1 MITSYDL
8 DKAIEIAPD
17 IFWVSQRDPHSLLQ
31 INVYLRR
38 FRANGRVINFLVDPG
53 PSDFFP
59 TISRKVGSVISDITQ
74 VQMYSINHQ
83 DPDVGLNATFLSK
96 INPRALCL
104 CTEDTWRLVRFFE
117 IPPKTYK
124 NIHSFNQH
132 RVTLATSKEHVLEFV
147 PTPYAHFVG
156 CFAIY
161 DRQARVLFTGDL
173 LGGLNPPGNLELF
186 ASEAHWDGIKTFHQ
200 IYMPSKKSVQYAL
213 DAIRA
218 LDPPP
223 LMIVPQHGAILTGEI
238 METFINRLYHV
249 DMGMD
254 LFGKQ
259 NEEELIR
266 GYGEVISALYTR
278 FLASVG
284 PEEVELLFDFAD
296 RKQELMTLVD
306 MDIQGLK
313 KIYAQPEQAL
323 GLFLRRI
330 AAYHDR
336 GIVNEIKSLA
346 IKETLQRRLA
356 LPMDH
361 LYQDAFADMQ
371 QPTPS
376 SVIAEEE
383 STLSG
388 DALLMG

>member
-1 MITSYDL
+1 MSHYDL
-8 DKAIEIAPD
+8 EKVVEISPD
-17 IFWVSQRDPHSLLQ
+17 IFWVSQRDPNSLLQ

-38 FRANGRVINFLVDPG
+38 FRTDGKAINFLIDPG

-83 DPDVGLNATFLSK
+83 DPDVGMNSTFLSK
-96 INPRALCL
+96 MNPRSLCL

-124 NIHSFNQH
+124 NVHSFNQR
-132 RVTLATSKEHVLEFV
+132 RVTLATSKDHVLDFI

-186 ASEAHWDGIKTFHQ
+186 AGEDHWDGIKTFHQ
-200 IYMPSKKSVQYAL
+200 IYMPSKKSVQYAI

-223 LMIVPQHGAILTGEI
+223 LLIVPQHGAILTGEL
-238 METFINRLYHV
+238 METFMNRLYNV

-266 GYGEVISALYTR
+266 GYSEVISTLYAR
-278 FLASVG
+278 FLAFVG

-296 RKQELMTLVD
+296 RKQELMHLVD

-323 GLFLRRI
+323 GLFLKRI
-330 AAYHDR
+330 SSYHDR
-336 GIVNEIKSLA
+336 GIINEIKSLA
-346 IKETLQRRLA
+346 IKETLQRRLS

-361 LYQDAFADMQ
+361 LYQNAFENTRRAPQ
-371 QPTPS
+371 GLL
-376 SVIAEEE
+376 AEEE
-383 STLSG
+383 PVLSG
-388 DALLMG
+388 DSLLMG